1 MAQAKGGISMNLI
14 KPNKLKKGD
23 TIAIIAPAGNV
34 EKDKIL
40 NSVKYFENSGYKIK
54 LGKNIFKSDRYFAGQ
69 DKERLEDLH
78 EAFADKEVNA
88 IFCARG
94 GYGSIRLINKI
105 DYELI
110 KNNPKIFCGY
120 SDITA
125 LSLMFYK
132 KAGLITYSAPMAKGD
147 FQPDNI
153 DKFTENNF
161 WSALTNDS
169 LTITAHNLK
178 TYKSG
183 EAQGILWGGN
193 LATIC
198 SLCGIDFIPDE
209 KFIFFA
215 EDLNEPV
222 YKLDRSFRQL
232 LNIDKFRQNVSAVVL
247 GDFLGINEYKDQLDT
262 LFNEIAQEL
271 NIPVYSGY
279 QITHEK
285 TKVTLPVGGKCKL
298 EKGILNIFY

>member
-1 MAQAKGGISMNLI
+1 MNII

-40 NSVKYFENSGYKIK
+40 NSVRYFENLGYKIK
-54 LGKNIFKSDRYFAGQ
+54 LGKNIFNQDRYLAGT
-69 DKERLEDLH
+69 DEERLSDLH
-78 EAFADKEVNA
+78 EAFEDNEVKA

-94 GYGSIRLINKI
+94 GYGSIRLINRI

-110 KNNPKIFCGY
+110 RNNPKIFCGY

-125 LSLMFYK
+125 LSLMFLK
-132 KAGLITYSAPMAKGD
+132 KSGLITYSAPMPKGD
-147 FQPDNI
+147 FQPEDI
-153 DKFTENNF
+153 DKFTEYNF
-161 WSALTNDS
+161 WNALTNNS
-169 LTITAHNLK
+169 LTVATPNLK
-178 TYKSG
+178 TYKG
-183 EAQGILWGGN
+183 GDAQGILWGGN

-198 SLCGIDFIPDE
+198 SLCGLDFIPDE

-232 LNIDKFRQNVSAVVL
+232 LNIDKFSQNVAAVIL
-247 GDFLGINEYKDQLDT
+247 GDFLRVGEYKDQLAK
-262 LFNEIAQEL
+262 LFNELAQEL
-271 NIPVYSGY
+271 NVPVYGGY
-279 QITHEK
+279 PITHDK
-285 TKVTLPVGGKCKL
+285 SKITVPVGAIGQLNCGVL
-298 EKGILNIFY
+298 EIRY